1 MTRLNKDIKS
11 KILKNAM
18 GAAPV
23 TKRLE
28 ELKAMKYQLAV
39 DIYKSVTNEHN
50 PVIYVQKIRAI
61 AEESPFYLGFSED
74 DIDLDKTDHLLCA
87 FGGLQECLY
96 FPEDGKT
103 RYYVLHEHLR
113 FTARHEFSIRF
124 TEIEQELKK
133 CENEKNNLEI
143 DIQTILD
150 SCLTAAQLE
159 KAWPASVNFL
169 DGCEVCAEIKGVP
182 VVLIND
188 LNAKL
193 GIYA

>member
-11 KILKNAM
+11 KILQNAM
-18 GAAPV
+18 SVAPV
-23 TKRLE
+23 SKRLE
-28 ELKAMKYQLAV
+28 ELEAMKYQLAI
-39 DIYKSVTNEHN
+39 DIYDSVTNGHN
-50 PVIYVQKIRAI
+50 PNEYLQQTKAI
-61 AEESPFYLGFSED
+61 VEKSPFYLGFGKDRIE
-74 DIDLDKTDHLLCA
+74 LDKTGHLVCA
-87 FGGLQECLY
+87 FGGLQEYLY
-96 FPEDGKT
+96 FPKDGEI
-103 RYYVLHEHLR
+103 RYYISRECLR
-113 FTARHEFSIRF
+113 FTAKHEFSIRF
-124 TEIEQELKK
+124 TEIEQELEICK
-133 CENEKNNLEI
+133 NGKNNLQS

-150 SCLTAAQLE
+150 SCRTAAQLE

>member
-39 DIYKSVTNEHN
+39 DIYDSVTKGHN
-50 PVIYVQKIRAI
+50 PNEYLQQIKAVVEK
-61 AEESPFYLGFSED
+61 SPFYLGVSKEY
-74 DIDLDKTDHLLCA
+74 IELDKTDYLECA
-87 FGGLQECLY
+87 FGGLQEHLF
-96 FPEDGKT
+96 FPKDGET
-103 RYYVLHEHLR
+103 RYYILRECLR
-113 FTARHEFSIRF
+113 FTAKHEFSIRF
-124 TEIEQELKK
+124 TEIAQELKI
-133 CENEKNNLEI
+133 CENGKNNLEI

-150 SCLTAAQLE
+150 SCRTAAQLE

>member
-1 MTRLNKDIKS
+1 MTRLNKDIKA

-18 GAAPV
+18 SVAPV
-23 TKRLE
+23 SKRLA
-28 ELKAMKYQLAV
+28 ELKAMRCQLAI

-61 AEESPFYLGFSED
+61 AEKSPFYLGFSKD
-74 DIDLDKTDHLLCA
+74 RIDLDKTDHLLCA
-87 FGGLQECLY
+87 FGGMQEYLY

-103 RYYVLHEHLR
+103 RYYVSHEHLR

-124 TEIEQELKK
+124 TEIEQELEK
-133 CENEKNNLEI
+133 CKNEKNNLEI

-150 SCLTAAQLE
+150 SCRTAAQLE

>member
-18 GAAPV
+18 SVAPV
-23 TKRLE
+23 SKRLK
-28 ELKAMKYQLAV
+28 ELEAMKYQLAI
-39 DIYKSVTNEHN
+39 DIYDSITNGHN
-50 PVIYVQKIRAI
+50 PNEYLQQAKEIVEK
-61 AEESPFYLGFSED
+61 SPFYLGFGKDRIE
-74 DIDLDKTDHLLCA
+74 LAKTGRLLCA
-87 FGGLQECLY
+87 FGGLQEYLY
-96 FPEDGKT
+96 FPKDGKT
-103 RYYVLHEHLR
+103 RYYVSHEHLR

-124 TEIEQELKK
+124 TEIEQELEK
-133 CENEKNNLEI
+133 CKNEKNNLEI

-150 SCLTAAQLE
+150 SCRTAAQLE